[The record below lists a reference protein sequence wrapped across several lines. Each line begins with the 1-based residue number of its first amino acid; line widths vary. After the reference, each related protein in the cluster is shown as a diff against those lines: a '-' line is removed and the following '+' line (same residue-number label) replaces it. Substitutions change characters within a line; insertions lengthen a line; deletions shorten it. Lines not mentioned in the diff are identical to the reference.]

1 LALTHF
7 DPLEPFSSAEPAIT
21 VLVVDD
27 HAGVRQTVMALV
39 GTEFPHLRLLEAEC
53 AEIALTLCGA
63 EQPDLIVLDI
73 TLPGMDG
80 FEAARRIKESWPR
93 TIIVMHSSSDGS
105 VYRDASLAVG
115 AAALVGKG
123 RNSRSLVPIIAGL
136 LPARGASAPAE
147 ATPY

>member
-7 DPLEPFSSAEPAIT
+7 DPIAPFSGAEPAIT

-39 GTEFPHLRLLEAEC
+39 GTQFPHLRLLEAEC
-53 AEIALTLCGA
+53 AEVALTLCGT

-93 TIIVMHSSSDGS
+93 TVIVMHSSSDGS
-105 VYRDASLAVG
+105 VFRDASLAVG
-115 AAALVGKG
+115 AAAFVGKG
-123 RNSRSLVPIIAGL
+123 RNSRSLLPIIAGL
-136 LPARGASAPAE
+136 LPARGTSAPPA
-147 ATPY
+147 